1 MTGQPMLSENA
12 GLALLLV
19 AWLVYFALH
28 SALASLRAKT
38 WMATRHPGLMPLYRL
53 AFNSIASLG
62 LLPIVWLLYSHPG
75 PLVWAWSGPWAW
87 LGNGLALA
95 AVAGFFHTLRDYD
108 LGEFLGTRQ
117 WRNQTRSVEDQE
129 SLHLSPAHRFVRH
142 PWYFFSLMILWTRD
156 MSAALLITALVIT
169 AYFVVGSRLEEKKL
183 IAYHGE
189 RYRRYM
195 RKVAGLV
202 PLPWKTISKA
212 EAIALVSG
220 KD

>member
-12 GLALLLV
+12 SLALLLL

-28 SALASLRAKT
+28 SVLASLTVKT
-38 WMATRHPGLMPLYRL
+38 WVAAHRPGLMPLYRL
-53 AFNSIASLG
+53 AFNAIASLG
-62 LLPIVWLLYSHPG
+62 LLPIVWLLYRHPG
-75 PLVWAWSGPWAW
+75 PLLWAWSGIWAW

-95 AVAGFFHTLRDYD
+95 AVTGFFHTLRDYD
-108 LGEFLGTRQ
+108 TGEFLGVRQ
-117 WRNQTRSVEDQE
+117 WRNGTRTVADQE
-129 SLHLSPAHRFVRH
+129 SFHLSPAHRFVRH
-142 PWYFFSLMILWTRD
+142 PWYFFSLVILWTRD
-156 MSAALLITALVIT
+156 MSAAMLLTALIIT
-169 AYFVVGSRLEEKKL
+169 AYLVVGSRLEEKKL

-212 EAIALVSG
+212 QAIALVSG
-220 KD
+220 KE